1 MTRRRDDRGSGPR
14 SRGRGAR
21 PSRPNRLTA
30 TQAAMLGEIG
40 RSRVRRF
47 VGVGREALAAVK
59 ALALC
64 GLVEARWVS
73 GRAWDCRLTP
83 AGRRAVAHLPR

>member
-1 MTRRRDDRGSGPR
+1 MTRRRDGRGGPR

-21 PSRPNRLTA
+21 SFRPSRLTA
-30 TQAAMLGEIG
+30 AQAATLGEIG

-47 VGVGREALAAVK
+47 VGVGRGALAAIK

-64 GLVEARWVS
+64 GLVEARWIS
-73 GRAWDCRLTP
+73 SRAWDCRLTP
-83 AGRRAVAHLPR
+83 AGRRALAHLPR